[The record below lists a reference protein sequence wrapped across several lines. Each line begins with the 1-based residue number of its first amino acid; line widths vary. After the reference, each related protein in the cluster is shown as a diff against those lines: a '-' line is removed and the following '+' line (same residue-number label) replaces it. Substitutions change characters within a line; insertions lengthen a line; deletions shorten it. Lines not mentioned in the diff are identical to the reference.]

1 MFALSTAPTS
11 TQPLGAIAGGGF
23 VGAGVGWGGVFVER
37 FIESLDRFDTAT
49 PQWEGELG
57 EIPLPV
63 SMPRRK
69 AG

>member
-1 MFALSTAPTS
+1 M
-11 TQPLGAIAGGGF
+11 
-23 VGAGVGWGGVFVER
+23 
-37 FIESLDRFDTAT
+37 ESVARFDTAT
-49 PQWEGELG
+49 PKCDRELG